1 MKTGTKPEVKFVREY
16 KFDYRDEDANKL
28 STYYEVDPGQT
39 IDNCNLDIDFV
50 GKVVV
55 QSVIDLKFR
64 HVWLLPVVS
73 ILPDRFLI

>member
-1 MKTGTKPEVKFVREY
+1 METGTKPEVKFVREY

-50 GKVVV
+50 GKVIIVA
-55 QSVIDLKFR
+55 SPDK
-64 HVWLLPVVS
+64 VS
-73 ILPDRFLI
+73 